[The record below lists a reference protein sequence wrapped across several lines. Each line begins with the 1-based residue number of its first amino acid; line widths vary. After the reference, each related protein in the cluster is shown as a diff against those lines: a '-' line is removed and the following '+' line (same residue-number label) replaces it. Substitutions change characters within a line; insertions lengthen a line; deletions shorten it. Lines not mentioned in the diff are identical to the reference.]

1 VGGRINER
9 PTRLEG
15 RYSRRE
21 RAGIGDGGKQGLRKH
36 DGGEQERFE
45 DSPDIC
51 GNLVGL
57 GVCGIG
63 LRSVNSTKLSK
74 RIPMSSSFSMLASAL
89 CAQWHSTLLVIC
101 SRRMATISSV
111 FQPSNEEDS
120 VRSGR
125 TLAVMP
131 ASEGTAVNKGDP
143 ITTLSA
149 TDKEVDR
156 LHGPSYGNENEG
168 CIGPAGVVSESFPSG
183 VVLHDEGSNA
193 RNEPEAN
200 VDSIVFIKWE
210 ERTYD
215 PNSAITSTRA

>member
-1 VGGRINER
+1 
-9 PTRLEG
+9 
-15 RYSRRE
+15 
-21 RAGIGDGGKQGLRKH
+21 
-36 DGGEQERFE
+36 
-45 DSPDIC
+45 
-51 GNLVGL
+51 
-57 GVCGIG
+57 
-63 LRSVNSTKLSK
+63 
-74 RIPMSSSFSMLASAL
+74 
-89 CAQWHSTLLVIC
+89 
-101 SRRMATISSV
+101 
-111 FQPSNEEDS
+111 
-120 VRSGR
+120 
-125 TLAVMP
+125 MP

-210 ERTYD
+210 ERTYN